1 MPAWRAQKSAARRSS
16 RLDECQTPFG
26 SRGLH
31 SWPLQALLCAFT
43 PQIRESSR
51 ACDVAFGLLYAL
63 AMLGRHCLR
72 GGALVAALL
81 AVSCAKRQPALGS
94 YPFRLLVTNVPG
106 EPLSGVAARID
117 GRLLGKTDE
126 HGAVALS
133 LSGRDG
139 QRVNIHLECPPN
151 HQAPK
156 APLEVALFRYA
167 AGSTPELTAV
177 CSQERVAEAV
187 VVRTPGAHDIPLYAR
202 GERIGETDAQGVA
215 HLLLN
220 GAPGENIDLS
230 FDTSERPELRP
241 ANPSVRVALGAQDDV
256 VLAEQRFET
265 RAKPRAKA
273 SSAPRSGPAPSKGPV
288 RIR

>member
-1 MPAWRAQKSAARRSS
+1 M
-16 RLDECQTPFG
+16 
-26 SRGLH
+26 
-31 SWPLQALLCAFT
+31 
-43 PQIRESSR
+43 
-51 ACDVAFGLLYAL
+51 
-63 AMLGRHCLR
+63 MGRNCL
-72 GGALVAALL
+72 GGALAAALFV
-81 AVSCAKRQPALGS
+81 VSCANREPTVGRYS
-94 YPFRLLVTNVPG
+94 FRLLVTNVPG
-106 EPLSGVAARID
+106 EPLAGVAARID

-126 HGAVALS
+126 HGAVALA
-133 LSGRDG
+133 LRGRDG
-139 QRVNIHLECPPN
+139 QRVNIHVECPPN

-177 CSQERVAEAV
+177 CAQERVAEAV
-187 VVRTPGAHDIPLYAR
+187 VVRTPGAHDLPLYAR

-215 HLLLN
+215 HLLLR

-241 ANPSVRVALGAQDDV
+241 VNPSVRVALGAQDDV

-265 RAKPRAKA
+265 RAKPRAKT
-273 SSAPRSGPAPSKGPV
+273 SGAPRSGTAPVRGPV